1 MNNPSTSVTLSNL
14 KRGAQIQ
21 TSFIKE
27 ETNQVQEVEQ
37 FSRVPA
43 IPKKTTAQI
52 YNKAVEMVKTAQM
65 VQKETATMKKYTQ
78 ELTQSKYSLREFVQ
92 NVDNLRFSMETL
104 AEECNE
110 GRAEILTYFRNVRD
124 LEAICK
130 SAIDAIVENAISNA
144 HRAGDSL
151 KSMYGLEIGYSAE
164 YLDHDQDPE
173 YKLLKTKLK
182 AREEQLKN
190 AYKSTARTMD
200 EETGEIIPRV
210 EIKTTSKPYLKRTR

>member
-1 MNNPSTSVTLSNL
+1 MNNPSLSTL

-21 TSFIKE
+21 ASFLKE
-27 ETNQVQEVEQ
+27 QETNQVEEQ
-37 FSRVPA
+37 FSS
-43 IPKKTTAQI
+43 ILPKKYTTAEI
-52 YNKAVEMVKTAQM
+52 KYKAVEMMKTVQMAQ
-65 VQKETATMKKYTQ
+65 KTTATIKQYTQ
-78 ELTQSKYSLREFVQ
+78 ELAESKDSLREFVQ

-130 SAIDAIVENAISNA
+130 SAIDAIAENAISNA

-164 YLDHDQDPE
+164 YLDHEQDPE

-190 AYKSTARTMD
+190 AYKSIARTMD
-200 EETGEIIPRV
+200 EATGEIIPRV
-210 EIKTTSKPYLKRTR
+210 EIKITSKPYLKRTR